1 MSQLKIIRDIV
12 YFDKSKAASLL
23 SQFSDGLPTQLV
35 ESSEKSHGSSFGG
48 SLGVPLVKGEV
59 QGEKGNR
66 QEKSQTKVLHH
77 DLLDRVEDQLFK
89 HGFCID
95 LNDAFRDGEINGELL
110 REAIAGS
117 NYLRFEG
124 SVIIQDFNRLSII
137 AENFSYLNEFI
148 NKCAAQGIEESPEVV
163 ALRNDLTKFERQ
175 LKSEKDRI
183 KKAKIKALLKSKKNE
198 IENLIKSLTT
208 VTNPPDDWLLEGIN
222 KWVSLYNKD
231 QLHFRFHFD
240 KSEDGCEIF
249 ANLKR
254 NCFVDSDIEN
264 IKFAYGR
271 HPNIKLTVFGLI
283 TSVPAENIVDKES
296 TVITDSQNT
305 DKAAFQKAFHNMF
318 DALDSL
324 EQFSSYDIYP
334 NIKIYPIAVY
344 RKMANKIE

>member
-1 MSQLKIIRDIV
+1 MSQLKIIRDLV
-12 YFDKSKAASLL
+12 YFDTSKAASLL
-23 SQFSDGLPTQLV
+23 SQFSDGLPTQIV
-35 ESSEKSHGSSFGG
+35 ESSENAHGSSFGG
-48 SLGVPLVKGEV
+48 SIGVPLVKGKLE
-59 QGEKGNR
+59 GEKGNR
-66 QEKSQTKVLHH
+66 HEKSQTKVLHH
-77 DLLDRVEDQLFK
+77 DLLDRVEEQLFK

-95 LNDAFRDGEINGELL
+95 LNDAFKDGEINGELL

-148 NKCAAQGIEESPEVV
+148 NKCAAQGIEDSPEVI
-163 ALRNDLTKFERQ
+163 ALRNELSEFERQ
-175 LKSEKDRI
+175 VKAEKDRN
-183 KKAKIKALLKSKKNE
+183 KKAKLKALLKSKKDE
-198 IENLIKSLTT
+198 IESLIKSTTT
-208 VTNPPDDWLLEGIN
+208 VSKPPDDWLLEGIN

-240 KSEDGCEIF
+240 QSEDGCEIF

-283 TSVPAENIVDKES
+283 TSIPTKNTHKNES
-296 TVITDSQNT
+296 TLAADDQI
-305 DKAAFQKAFHNMF
+305 KEEAAFQKAFHNMF
-318 DALDSL
+318 DAIDNL